1 MWRGIPVMTVG
12 EEIRRQMPF
21 RRVRVD
27 DNSDDVGYGKARDD
41 QIADDHVGVTLV
53 TPAVSEHLA

>member
-1 MWRGIPVMTVG
+1 MPVG